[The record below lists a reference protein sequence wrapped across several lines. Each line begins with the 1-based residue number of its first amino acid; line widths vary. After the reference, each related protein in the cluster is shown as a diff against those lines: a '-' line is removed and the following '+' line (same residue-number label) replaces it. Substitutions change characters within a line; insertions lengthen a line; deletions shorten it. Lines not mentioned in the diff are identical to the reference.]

1 MDALSPGD
9 PERFGDYA
17 IVGRLGEGP
26 RGVVYLGRESD
37 DGELRAIKPL
47 TGESA
52 EDSETLDRLRSVKRI
67 SSAYVARV
75 FDVGVEDG
83 TPYVVREHIEG
94 RTLAETVEEEGP
106 LTDDALE
113 RVAVGV
119 LTALTSAHLAGVTHR
134 GLTPHNV
141 ILSADGP
148 RVTDAAIGEP
158 AGELGYRSPEQL
170 KELRYGPPSDV
181 FSWAATVVYAA
192 TGRAPFEHETQAVL
206 NEKPDVGPL
215 PQPLRR
221 VVVSALSKE
230 VAKRPTTYTAL
241 LQLLGDKNADKL
253 VAGAPLPAVVVP
265 DPAPPLEGTLRLPM
279 YRTPEPEPA
288 AAPPVPAAPQAWG
301 PPPAE
306 APEQPAP
313 PQGPHPVVSV
323 PAQAPPPNR
332 RPFPVGLVAAMAAVV
347 TISAVGL
354 WGANRYAG
362 TQTITAVAAE
372 GRQPA
377 DAVPSP
383 NGESAVTTSG
393 NGVGQPQPQPQGT
406 QQGQGQGQGKVA
418 VPWAKTPAPDSTD
431 VMPFELPTDDP
442 NSPLPEPELTSVSS
456 PAPVPTQNIAVP
468 PQTVAP
474 VPSPA
479 VTVTVEPTRKAEDK
493 REDKR
498 EDKPEH
504 KPTKT
509 KEGEP
514 EPPADERPTPTPTE
528 DRRPPQQ
535 DPTPTPT
542 RTEEPPSVLPSP
554 SRTPEPRPTEPR
566 PTVTVTKPSEP
577 QPTVTVTKPSEPKP
591 TATPTKPSEPKPT
604 ATPTKPAEPQPTPTK
619 PSEPPA
625 ETTNPYTPAQACGG
639 GGFYVQRQASFA
651 GGTTYQLY
659 NDSTGYNCV
668 VTMKTAKIGQ
678 LTSVSATLEVQGKS
692 PVTDSGSYKYYAVA
706 KAYGKG
712 SCVKFS
718 GSTDQGS
725 TSSGFANCG

>member
-1 MDALSPGD
+1 MDALSSGD

-26 RGVVYLGRESD
+26 RGVVYLGRDSD
-37 DGELRAIKPL
+37 DGETRAIKPL

-52 EDSETLDRLRSVKRI
+52 EDSETLDRLRSVKRV
-67 SSAYVARV
+67 SSSYVARV
-75 FDVGVEDG
+75 FDVGVADG
-83 TPYVVREHIEG
+83 MPYVVREHVEG
-94 RTLAETVEEEGP
+94 RSLAETVEADGP
-106 LTDDALE
+106 LDGDALE

-141 ILSADGP
+141 ILGADGP

-158 AGELGYRSPEQL
+158 VGELGYRSPEQL

-181 FSWAATVVYAA
+181 FSWAAIVVYAA
-192 TGRAPFEHETQAVL
+192 TGRAPFEHEARAVL
-206 NEKPDVGPL
+206 DEKPDVGPL

-221 VVVSALSKE
+221 VVVAALSKE

-253 VAGAPLPAVVVP
+253 VAGAPAVIVP

-279 YRTPEPEPA
+279 YRTPEPELDPVQTA
-288 AAPPVPAAPQAWG
+288 PVPAAPQAWG

-306 APEQPAP
+306 P
-313 PQGPHPVVSV
+313 PQEPQPGPHPHPHPIVSV
-323 PAQAPPPNR
+323 PAQAPPPAR

-347 TISAVGL
+347 AISAVGL
-354 WGANRYAG
+354 WGANQYAG
-362 TQTITAVAAE
+362 TATLNANTVAAE
-372 GRQPA
+372 GKRVS

-383 NGESAVTTSG
+383 NGETSTTGTG
-393 NGVGQPQPQPQGT
+393 NGVTQAQPQPQGT
-406 QQGQGQGQGKVA
+406 QQGQGKVA
-418 VPWAKTPAPDSTD
+418 VPWAQTPVPESTD

-442 NSPLPEPELTSVSS
+442 SSPLPEPELTSVSS
-456 PAPVPTQNIAVP
+456 PQPVPTQNIAVP
-468 PQTVAP
+468 PTTAPP

-479 VTVTVEPTRKAEDK
+479 PTVTVTAEPTN
-493 REDKR
+493 
-498 EDKPEH
+498 KPDP

-514 EPPADERPTPTPTE
+514 EAPPKEKPTQEPEPTPTKQKPTEPAEPTPTPTQTKPTDPVE
-528 DRRPPQQ
+528 
-535 DPTPTPT
+535 PTPTKSAEPT
-542 RTEEPPSVLPSP
+542 PTQPKP
-554 SRTPEPRPTEPR
+554 TPTQPKPT
-566 PTVTVTKPSEP
+566 PT
-577 QPTVTVTKPSEPKP
+577 EPKP
-591 TATPTKPSEPKPT
+591 TPTQPRPTPTEPKP
-604 ATPTKPAEPQPTPTK
+604 TPTKPAEPKPTPTK

-639 GGFYVQRQASFA
+639 GFYVQRQASFA

-659 NDSTGYNCV
+659 NSSSGYNCV

-678 LTSVSATLEVQGKS
+678 LSSVTATLEIQGKS